1 MAKKNNGKRSLDRWQ
16 VPVGGK
22 GFALK
27 DCDPGAKPYGN
38 GDKNGDKAR
47 VAELASEIDALQ
59 DIFWAD
65 QRFKLLVLLQGTDT
79 AGKDGTIRAVF

>member
-1 MAKKNNGKRSLDRWQ
+1 MAKKNNGKPSLDRWQ

-59 DIFWAD
+59 DIFLAD
-65 QRFKLLVLLQGTDT
+65 QRL
-79 AGKDGTIRAVF
+79 

>member
-27 DCDPGAKPYGN
+27 DCDPGAKPYGSFSHADDQHRAGQVGGN
-38 GDKNGDKAR
+38 LGGQRIKAFGHQRRAGRDMTAQHAGD
-47 VAELASEIDALQ
+47 E
-59 DIFWAD
+59 
-65 QRFKLLVLLQGTDT
+65 
-79 AGKDGTIRAVF
+79 